1 MLDPE
6 IEAMFAGASWDPPL
20 PDLASLPTLRG
31 WMAATGRTLPAP
43 DMDVEDHDADG
54 VPLRLYRPCDRTEQR
69 LPLLVFLHGGGWIQ
83 GDLETHDA
91 PCRILAEVSGCSV
104 LAVGYRLAPEHPFPA
119 ALDDCMTAYAWAC
132 SEADRLGLDGTR
144 IAIGGESAGANLAA
158 AASLALRD
166 DGGRRPDF
174 QFLVHPATDLTLD
187 HCTFDAELK
196 GMTRPFLE
204 ACIKPYV
211 GDTDVRD
218 PRISPMRAP
227 DLSGLPPAIVF
238 TVEVDPLRSDGEE
251 YALRLAQAG
260 NEVLLQRLPGLPHGF
275 MFLPNTIVGV
285 RDAFGLLGRQI
296 ARYFSAG

>member
-6 IEAMFAGASWDPPL
+6 IDAMFAGASWDPPL

-31 WMAATGRTLPAP
+31 WMAATGRALPAP
-43 DMDVEDHDADG
+43 DMTVEEHDADG
-54 VPLRLYRPCDRTEQR
+54 VPLRLYRPLSQAEDR
-69 LPLLVFLHGGGWIQ
+69 LPLLLFLHGGGWIQ

-91 PCRILAEVSGCSV
+91 PCRILADVSGCAV

-119 ALDDCMTAYAWAC
+119 PLDDCMAAYAWA
-132 SEADRLGLDGTR
+132 SREADRLGLDGTR

-158 AASLALRD
+158 AAALLLRD
-166 DGGRRPDF
+166 GGGPQPVF

-204 ACIKPYV
+204 ACISPYV
-211 GDTDVRD
+211 GDSDILD
-218 PRISPMRAP
+218 PPISPMRAP
-227 DLSGLPPAIVF
+227 DLSGLSPVLVY
-238 TVEVDPLRSDGEE
+238 TVEVDPLRSDGET

-260 NEVLLQRLPGLPHGF
+260 NEVLVQRLPGLPHGF
-275 MFLPNTIVGV
+275 MFLPNTIGSV
-285 RDAFGLLGRQI
+285 RDAFALLGRQI